1 MHANLLIEG
10 AKPMNKVIAAVVAG
24 VIIAI
29 CIGVGVWWYYS
40 HSVAPAKSYAST
52 PTGKEYL
59 IVGTSPDFPP
69 FEYVAKNGSIVGFDI
84 DLIRLLA
91 HKIGYKGIKI
101 VSMDFDSLIPALL
114 HGKIDVIAAG
124 MSITPQREKVVAFTI
139 PYWHADQ
146 AVLIR
151 ANSKW
156 VPKSLEDL
164 KGKTVGVETGTTGAE
179 YIKKYASKLG
189 INVKEY
195 SSFVLAVQDLVNGRI
210 DAVVLDSPVA
220 KMFTSKYPVKIAFI
234 IHTGEVYGF
243 AVRKSD
249 VKLLHA
255 LDQAL
260 KEVLNSTAYK
270 KLVEKYFGG

>member
-1 MHANLLIEG
+1 MSKAI
-10 AKPMNKVIAAVVAG
+10 VW
-24 VIIAI
+24 IAI
-29 CIGVGVWWYYS
+29 GVAIAIAVGLGVGIWWYYS
-40 HSVAPAKSYAST
+40 HTAPSQQKAPT

-69 FEYVAKNGSIVGFDI
+69 FEYIDKSGKIVGFDI

-91 HKIGYKGIKI
+91 KKIGYKDIKI

-114 HGKIDVIAAG
+114 KGKIDVIAAG
-124 MSITPQREKVVAFTI
+124 MSITPEREKIVAFTI

-151 ANSKW
+151 ASSEW
-156 VPKSLEDL
+156 IPKSLDDL
-164 KGKTVGVETGTTGAE
+164 KGKVVGVETGTTGAD
-179 YIKKYASKLG
+179 YMKKYASKLG
-189 INVKEY
+189 ITLKEY
-195 SSFVLAVQDLVNGRI
+195 TSFVLAVQDLVNGRI

-220 KMFTSKYPVKIAFI
+220 KMFTTKYPVKIAFI

-249 VKLLHA
+249 TDLLNA
-255 LDQAL
+255 LNQAL
-260 KEVLNSTAYK
+260 KEVLNSTEYK

>member
-1 MHANLLIEG
+1 
-10 AKPMNKVIAAVVAG
+10 MNKVIAAVVAG